1 MSNIV
6 IKNLKNKLENLY
18 KKNFGIEIGIYD
30 NNNNLS
36 HEEVIPLGNYIY
48 DSLPSNS
55 EKEITKELCSR
66 TFK

>member
-6 IKNLKNKLENLY
+6 LKNLKNKLEDLY
-18 KKNFGIEIGIYD
+18 KKNFAVQIGIYD

-48 DSLPSNS
+48 DPMPSNN
-55 EKEITKELCSR
+55 EKEITKSLCSR
-66 TFK
+66 TLK